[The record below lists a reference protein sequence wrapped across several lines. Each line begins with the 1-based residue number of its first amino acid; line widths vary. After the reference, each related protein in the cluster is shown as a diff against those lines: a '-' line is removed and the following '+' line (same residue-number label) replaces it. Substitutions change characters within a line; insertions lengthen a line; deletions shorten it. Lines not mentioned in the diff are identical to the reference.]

1 MREFCQQDFQIIC
14 AKNDEMEKIIEQK
27 VFTLNEILPESFSFN

>member
-1 MREFCQQDFQIIC
+1 MRESCQQDFQIIC

-27 VFTLNEILPESFSFN
+27 VFTLAELLPESFSLQ